1 MTDGPLS
8 AFRAKLR
15 AGKLEPSA
23 AQNAAVH
30 RLQSLHDALAGTE
43 PAVKRNG
50 LAGMLGRAGAPAAVP
65 RGLYLHGS
73 VGTGKSMLMDIFF
86 ETAPVAA
93 KRRVHFHAFMQE
105 VHERLHE
112 WRQKTRGQRGDP
124 LPQLA
129 EAMADEARL
138 LCFDEFHV
146 LNIADAMILGRLFA
160 TLFERGVVVVA
171 TSNTVPDRLYEGGLQ
186 RENFL
191 PFIELLK
198 ARLEVVELDGI
209 DYRRQGDETIAVYH
223 TPLGKGANQALDA
236 AFTRLAGGAV
246 GKPVV
251 LTIKGR
257 KLRLPLAADGVV
269 RADFEDLCGR
279 ALGAADYLALAR
291 RFHTLILGGVP
302 VMAAERRNEARRFMT
317 LIDALYEHRV
327 NLVVSAAAAPDA
339 LYPGGHGAE
348 EFRRAASRLIE
359 MQSRAY
365 IQAPHIRRA
374 PRPGLAGAP
383 KSE

>member
-1 MTDGPLS
+1 
-8 AFRAKLR
+8 
-15 AGKLEPSA
+15 
-23 AQNAAVH
+23 
-30 RLQSLHDALAGTE
+30 
-43 PAVKRNG
+43 
-50 LAGMLGRAGAPAAVP
+50 
-65 RGLYLHGS
+65 
-73 VGTGKSMLMDIFF
+73 MLMDIFF

-112 WRQKTRGQRGDP
+112 WRQKTRGQSGDP

-160 TLFERGVVVVA
+160 TLFERGMVVVA
-171 TSNTVPDRLYEGGLQ
+171 TSNTAPDRLYEGGLQ

-223 TPLGKGANQALDA
+223 TPLGAAADKLLDA

-257 KLRLPLAADGVV
+257 KLCLPLAADGVV

-302 VMAAERRNEARRFMT
+302 VLAAERRNEARRFMT

-327 NLVVSAAAAPDA
+327 NLVVAAAAAPDA

-348 EFRRAASRLIE
+348 EFQRAASRLIE